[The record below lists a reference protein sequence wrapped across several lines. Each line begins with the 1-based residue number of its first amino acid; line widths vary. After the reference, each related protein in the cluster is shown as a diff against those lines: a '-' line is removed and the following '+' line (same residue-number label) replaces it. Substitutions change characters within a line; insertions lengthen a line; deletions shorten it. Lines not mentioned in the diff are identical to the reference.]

1 MAIVDKIRPETIEKL
16 RGKIDFY
23 LLRGI
28 LPVARRWPKKPK
40 PPYSDL
46 QAEAQA
52 VFAIA
57 SSSMPRLSEHIKEA
71 WRLNAVGKTESWTDT
86 YRRIIM
92 GYWKLYRVVAPIAL
106 NYQINE
112 TETDYQ
118 VIWNIL
124 QLYIVPE
131 IQEELY
137 DMQSIILLKSDLKD
151 TPRPIYFTLLLDG
164 KIRLVAPYILFD
176 VT

>member
-1 MAIVDKIRPETIEKL
+1 KL
-16 RGKIDFY
+16 RGLIWVMRKY
-23 LLRGI
+23 
-28 LPVARRWPKKPK
+28 PKKLK

-106 NYQINE
+106 NYHINE

-124 QLYIVPE
+124 QLYIVPG
-131 IQEELY
+131 IQEEVY
-137 DMQSIILLKSDLKD
+137 DMQTSLILKSDLQN